1 MPTQNTMSWVNYA
14 QNYQEKGESIV
25 QKIIWCI
32 GNVKTHVDSALQS
45 PAKNDSMETNSSK
58 LLQLKSILGG
68 ISKLDRN
75 FSNDINPYLRCSSV
89 DELIESY
96 ESIKRSNYNSTRVK
110 HLALLKFACKQFS
123 QR

>member
-45 PAKNDSMETNSSK
+45 PAKNDSNNAASRTLSELN
-58 LLQLKSILGG
+58 
-68 ISKLDRN
+68 KLDLQYKGKPNLYIRQNYSIDELCEAYTSLNNN
-75 FSNDINPYLRCSSV
+75 FHINPSEKREHTSLMKIAYNQ
-89 DELIESY
+89 
-96 ESIKRSNYNSTRVK
+96 IKKR
-110 HLALLKFACKQFS
+110 
-123 QR
+123 